1 MNEHS
6 PSVIRVDLDI
16 GSLAHRRRFSEGDA
30 RGAGSTIFQMLRRC
44 FAWPK
49 AIGLPA
55 TRHDHFRTVGPMTAP
70 GRDRWLVTTPTSC
83 QMESATAHPAAP
95 GPTRR
100 LFVWAKTS
108 LGLAKMESCH
118 WQMRSAVLVL
128 AASLGACTTA
138 ASLGGWDYRLRGDAL
153 VLLGEVHDNAQ
164 QHQLRLATLQR
175 AFAAGWRPAIAMEQF
190 DREHQADIDRS
201 RRERPGDAQHL
212 IDVAAPS
219 GNRGGGGWNWVFYR
233 PFVEL
238 ALRYN
243 VPLIAANLS
252 NADAAMIVRGGYSA
266 VFSERE
272 IAALGLDTP
281 VAPEVQVAEE
291 REIDLGHCHALP
303 RSMWPRMAHAQF
315 ARDAIMADVLR
326 RGAQGGGVVLLA
338 GNGHVRHDIGVPRL
352 LGTVKVR
359 SFAVGYLES
368 TDDSTP
374 VSAFDAVVRT
384 QVAERADP
392 CAEFKRR
399 TADM

>member
-1 MNEHS
+1 
-6 PSVIRVDLDI
+6 
-16 GSLAHRRRFSEGDA
+16 
-30 RGAGSTIFQMLRRC
+30 
-44 FAWPK
+44 
-49 AIGLPA
+49 
-55 TRHDHFRTVGPMTAP
+55 
-70 GRDRWLVTTPTSC
+70 
-83 QMESATAHPAAP
+83 MES
-95 GPTRR
+95 RN
-100 LFVWAKTS
+100 
-108 LGLAKMESCH
+108 
-118 WQMRSAVLVL
+118 WQIRSAVLVL
-128 AASLGACTTA
+128 VALLGACTTVA
-138 ASLGGWDYRLRGDAL
+138 PLGGWDHRLRGDAL

-164 QHQLRLATLQR
+164 QHRLRLATLQR

-219 GNRGGGGWNWVFYR
+219 GNHGGGGWNWVFYR

-238 ALRYN
+238 ALRYD

-252 NADAAMIVRGGYSA
+252 NTDAAMIVRGGYST
-266 VFSERE
+266 VFSEQE
-272 IAALGLDTP
+272 IAVLGLNTP
-281 VAPEVQVAEE
+281 VAPEVQVAQE
-291 REIDLGHCHALP
+291 REIELGHCHALP
-303 RSMWPRMAHAQF
+303 RSMWPRMARAQF

-338 GNGHVRHDIGVPRL
+338 GNGHIRHDIGVPRL
-352 LGTVKVR
+352 LGTVQVR
-359 SFAVGYLES
+359 IFAVGYLEI

-392 CAEFKRR
+392 CAEFKPP